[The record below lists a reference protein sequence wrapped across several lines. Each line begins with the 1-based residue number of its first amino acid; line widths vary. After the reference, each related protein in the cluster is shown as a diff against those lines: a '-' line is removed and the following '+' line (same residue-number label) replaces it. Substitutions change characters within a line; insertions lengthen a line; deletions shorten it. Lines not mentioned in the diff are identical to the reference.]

1 LFCLLHVA
9 SASLSLAS
17 GTLPVE
23 ETFPVL
29 KNSNTSPVLPLPE
42 HLIVGTLCPLK
53 TGSGQRASR
62 RRFAAAGFS
71 SWSKH
76 SASHPIH
83 LASQIA
89 AMEREAR
96 TRSEVAF
103 LVVLC
108 SSGCPW
114 SFCSCVLD
122 LERSHCVVSVNF
134 FFFCEL
140 VSVNFVCVCMLQ
152 NWWVLFLKKKTG
164 GS

>member
-1 LFCLLHVA
+1 
-9 SASLSLAS
+9 
-17 GTLPVE
+17 VE

-122 LERSHCVVSVNF
+122 LERSHCDVSVNF
-134 FFFCEL
+134 FFFANLCQL
-140 VSVNFVCVCMLQ
+140 TSCVSVCF
-152 NWWVLFLKKKTG
+152 KTG
-164 GS
+164 GYYFSKKKLVGPSN